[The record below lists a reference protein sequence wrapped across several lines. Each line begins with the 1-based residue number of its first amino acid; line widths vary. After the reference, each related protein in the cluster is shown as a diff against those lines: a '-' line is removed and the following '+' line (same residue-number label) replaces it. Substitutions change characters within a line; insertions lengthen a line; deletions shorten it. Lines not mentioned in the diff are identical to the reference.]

1 MKHKFYIYQN
11 SNFIFIKKLIT
22 SLSKIK
28 FYHYKKLN
36 DIFNKISNFIF
47 IKNQI
52 LSLSKIKFYLY
63 QQSNF
68 IFIKIL
74 FDFCH

>member
-1 MKHKFYIYQN
+1 MKHKFCVYQN
-11 SNFIFIKKLIT
+11 SNFIFIKKSII

-28 FYHYKKLN
+28 FYDYKKSN

-52 LSLSKIKFYLY
+52 LYLSKIKIYLY
-63 QQSNF
+63 HNSNF